1 MEPVYGLLA
10 LRGIRAKPKFEQRH
24 SGDESNNGTLSAQ
37 DPFRMHP
44 GAKKID
50 QDIGVEQDL
59 PAYR

>member
-10 LRGIRAKPKFEQRH
+10 LRGICAKPEFEQHNSR
-24 SGDESNNGTLSAQ
+24 DESNNGTMSAQ

-50 QDIGVEQDL
+50 QDIGAEQDL
-59 PAYR
+59 SAYR

>member
-10 LRGIRAKPKFEQRH
+10 LRGISAKPEFEQRN
-24 SGDESNNGTLSAQ
+24 SRDESNNVTMSAQ

-44 GAKKID
+44 SSKKID

-59 PAYR
+59 SAYR